1 MQDAQNKLFVLEI
14 FLLEIYYLLH
24 RNLLVFFKIKFFQPE
39 LLILYVILNY
49 TCWSLK
55 YSNISRQWNK

>member
-49 TCWSLK
+49 TC
-55 YSNISRQWNK
+55 